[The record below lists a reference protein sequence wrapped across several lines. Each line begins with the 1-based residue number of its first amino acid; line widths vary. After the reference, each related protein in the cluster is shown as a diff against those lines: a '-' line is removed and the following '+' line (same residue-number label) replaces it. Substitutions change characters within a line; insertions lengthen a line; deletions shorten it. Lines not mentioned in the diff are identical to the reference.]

1 MRKRYEVRGMMEWHP
16 EFRVGR
22 MRLQV
27 AFTGGHLC
35 GGAVTAASFET
46 ADPVVQKII
55 ERSAAYQQNRIVV
68 GATYEDEEAPAESE
82 QSTSSVS
89 VLEYSSEE
97 EIRDHLHYMKGVP
110 LESLCN
116 EGACFAEAD
125 RLGVKLKKK
134 RVIS

>member
-1 MRKRYEVRGMMEWHP
+1 
-16 EFRVGR
+16 

-89 VLEYSSEE
+89 VLEYSNEE